1 MIIAIDGPAASGKGT
16 LARRLAKHFQYAYLD
31 TGSLYRGVALV
42 LLNKGIDPHD
52 MGAAAQASMHVDLS
66 IVDDPALRSEGT
78 GNAASIVAAMPIVR
92 SNLLEFQ
99 RKFSISPPGGEQGAI
114 LDGRDI
120 GTVVCPDAPIKLFV
134 TASVEERAKRRFS
147 EMKGRDETVIF
158 EQILADVRA
167 RDERDTNRALAPL
180 LPAED
185 AHLLDTTLLDIDAVF
200 LRAVKIVEDTLLTD

>member
-42 LLNKGIDPHD
+42 LLNQGIDPHD
-52 MGAAAQASMHVDLS
+52 MGAAAQASVHVDLS
-66 IVDDPALRSEGT
+66 IVEDPALRSEGT

-99 RKFSISPPGGEQGAI
+99 RKFSVSPPGGEDGAI

-120 GTVVCPDAPIKLFV
+120 GTVVCPDAPVKLFV
-134 TASVEERAKRRFS
+134 TATVEERAKRRFS
-147 EMKGRDETVIF
+147 EMKDRDGTAIF